1 MDITKAIIPAAG
13 ISTTFLPVTKSVPK
27 EMLPLLT
34 KPAIQYIV
42 EEGINAGIS
51 NFCLVTN
58 KNKQAITDHFDAHAE
73 LESFLKEEHKTNLM
87 SDVAKTMRLANF
99 AYVRQPQPLGLGHA
113 VLMARSLFVEK
124 EYFGIMLPDDI
135 IVSKTPALAQLIT
148 IARQERASIIAVQ
161 EVPRE
166 CVSRYGIVA
175 IKKQLTP
182 HLFQVARLVEK
193 PSPKDAPSNLAII
206 GRYILSSKLFNALDE
221 ENGYAINELSLTD
234 GINRMMS
241 GSEKV
246 FAYKIQG
253 MRYDIG
259 TPIGWLKATISFAL
273 QDPVYAP
280 AIKKFLQERDG
291 IDSFMFD
298 QNKNIVHTA

>member
-13 ISTTFLPVTKSVPK
+13 MSTAFLPVTKSVPK

-42 EEGINAGIS
+42 EEGINSQIS
-51 NFCLVTN
+51 NFCLVTS
-58 KNKQAITDHFDAHAE
+58 KDKQAITDHFDAHAE
-73 LESFLKEEHKTNLM
+73 LELFLKEENKTSLL

-99 AYVRQPQPLGLGHA
+99 AYIRQPQPLGLGHA

-135 IVSKTPALAQLIT
+135 IVGKTPALAQLIT

-166 CVSRYGIVA
+166 CVSSYGIVT
-175 IKKQLTP
+175 IKKQITP
-182 HLFQVARLVEK
+182 NLFQVARLVEK
-193 PSPKDAPSNLAII
+193 PNSKDAPSNLAII
-206 GRYILSSKLFNALDE
+206 GRYVLSSKIFNALDE
-221 ENGYAINELSLTD
+221 ENGYAVNELSLTD

-246 FAYKIQG
+246 FAYKVQG

-291 IDSFMFD
+291 IESFMFN
-298 QNKNIVHTA
+298 QNKNISHTV